1 MHKSNTLTVHTRPR
15 GLTRRE
21 TESERTK
28 GNKNLF
34 SGLLHEFLPHRNEK
48 RLKMKIYK
56 SQSARVKWGVLS
68 RSYVL
73 KGKNGLCKAL
83 VLVVCQAVLT
93 IISLFVSHVISGS
106 YFTPLFSRGHATL
119 HLAVSVGW
127 SVGRSHFL
135 IPSGFQVLLPNSAP
149 EMRRKWLW
157 YPHPALFPFQ
167 HN

>member
-119 HLAVSVGW
+119 HLAVSVGR
-127 SVGRSHFL
+127 SVDREVGPSHFL
-135 IPSGFQVLLPNSAP
+135 IPGGFRITAPSQPSATVLPCIRPCFL
-149 EMRRKWLW
+149 L
-157 YPHPALFPFQ
+157 
-167 HN
+167 

>member
-119 HLAVSVGW
+119 HLAVSVGRLRTFLN
-127 SVGRSHFL
+127 SERFSHYCSCPTVRDW
-135 IPSGFQVLLPNSAP
+135 IAV
-149 EMRRKWLW
+149 
-157 YPHPALFPFQ
+157 YPALFYI
-167 HN
+167 HS